1 MSPREAF
8 GESPEIEVRS
18 AAPGWISIHTAP
30 EVECKDKVVR
40 FFRSQL
46 IDLPEDLREKLGL
59 AVDELLGNAIEHGAK
74 LAPKLG
80 VDLTFI
86 RTERMV
92 LIHVKDAGPGFSMNE
107 VAHAAV
113 NNPPEEPLRHIE
125 FRSQLGMRPG
135 GFGIM
140 LVKQVA
146 DELVYNEQGNEVI
159 FLKYLDG
166 ASRAGSDPRSKP
178 RA

>member
-1 MSPREAF
+1 
-8 GESPEIEVRS
+8 
-18 AAPGWISIHTAP
+18 
-30 EVECKDKVVR
+30 
-40 FFRSQL
+40 
-46 IDLPEDLREKLGL
+46 
-59 AVDELLGNAIEHGAK
+59 
-74 LAPKLG
+74 
-80 VDLTFI
+80 
-86 RTERMV
+86 MV
-92 LIHVKDAGPGFSMNE
+92 LIHVKDAGPGFSMND

-146 DELVYNEQGNEVI
+146 DELLYNEQGNEVV

-166 ASRAGSDPRSKP
+166 AMGRVPACAGREPGY
-178 RA
+178 

>member
-1 MSPREAF
+1 M
-8 GESPEIEVRS
+8 
-18 AAPGWISIHTAP
+18 
-30 EVECKDKVVR
+30 
-40 FFRSQL
+40 
-46 IDLPEDLREKLGL
+46 DLSEDLREKLGL
-59 AVDELLGNAIEHGAK
+59 AMDELLGNAIEHGGK
-74 LAPKLG
+74 RAPKFG

-92 LIHVKDAGPGFSMNE
+92 LIHVKDAGPGFSINE
-107 VAHAAV
+107 VVHAAV

-166 ASRAGSDPRSKP
+166 AQSRTPSA
-178 RA
+178 